1 MKQPPP
7 TIEELD
13 GILTLAREAWLAAPN
28 AAAERKARKQIDAL
42 LDTRLELM
50 KDRDALD
57 IAPPDA

>member
-1 MKQPPP
+1 MEQPPP

-13 GILTLAREAWLAAPN
+13 GILAPAREAWLAAPN
-28 AAAERKARKQIDAL
+28 SAAERRARKQIDDL

-57 IAPPDA
+57 IAPPNT